1 MKIAICG
8 IGAVG
13 GYFGGLLAKHYQHSP
28 DTEIYFIA
36 RGENE
41 KEIRK
46 SGLKVFSTKGDYT
59 AYPKMTTSDAA
70 SIGAVDLLICCTK
83 SFHLEE
89 SLVQCAACI
98 HPGTIILPLLN
109 GVDSQRIISAI
120 YPSNEVYDG
129 CVYLVARL
137 TEPGVVRET
146 GHISKLFFGSE
157 NGTNAKQQ
165 DILDLFKTAGIET
178 ILPDNIQQV
187 MWEKFVFISSLA
199 TLTSYLDESVGSILS
214 DTNKTDLLHS
224 LLKEIIM
231 VAEKKQIPLSEDI
244 LQVTLNKFSSLPYNT
259 TSSMHSDF
267 KKENSTEIE
276 SLTGYVVRTSKEYN
290 TAVPVFEMMYEK
302 LKSKLE

>member
-13 GYFGGLLAKHYQHSP
+13 GYFGGLLARYYQHSP

-46 SGLKVFSTKGDYT
+46 NGLKVFSTKGDYI
-59 AYPKMTTSDAA
+59 AYPKMITSDAA
-70 SIGAVDLLICCTK
+70 LIGPVDLLICCTK

-98 HPGTIILPLLN
+98 RPDTVILPLLN
-109 GVDSQRIISAI
+109 GVDSQQIISAI
-120 YPSNEVYDG
+120 CPSNEVYNG

-137 TEPGVVRET
+137 SEPGVVRET

-157 NGTNAKQQ
+157 KGVNTKQH
-165 DILDLFKTAGIET
+165 DISDIFKKAGIEAV
-178 ILPDNIQQV
+178 LSDNIERV

-199 TLTSYLDESVGSILS
+199 TLTSYLDESSGSILS
-214 DTNKTDLLHS
+214 DANKTDPLHS
-224 LLKEIIM
+224 LLEEIIM
-231 VAEKKQIPLSEDI
+231 VAGKKNIPLPDDI
-244 LQVTLNKFSSLPYNT
+244 LQVTLNKFSSLPYDT

-267 KKENSTEIE
+267 KKKKSTEVE
-276 SLTGYVVRTSKEYN
+276 SLTGYVVRTAKECN
-290 TAVPVFEMMYEK
+290 IAVPFFEMMYER
-302 LKSKLE
+302 LKSGL